1 MRGECTYERSCN
13 HGWSRTDFIVFRT
26 VPRSTGSCNTLVR
39 TRDVGP
45 SVVRNAE
52 IAAGAAI
59 NFLESCASRRKSP
72 FFGTERNH
80 FLENIQWILSR
91 KLYRLQAPRVSKPTE
106 PHEMMCMRT
115 PTIARYT

>member
-1 MRGECTYERSCN
+1 MQCRKGGESNRGRSCLGEFGMRGEYTYERSCN

-52 IAAGAAI
+52 
-59 NFLESCASRRKSP
+59 
-72 FFGTERNH
+72 
-80 FLENIQWILSR
+80 
-91 KLYRLQAPRVSKPTE
+91 
-106 PHEMMCMRT
+106 
-115 PTIARYT
+115 